1 MDDHQIKKDVQRQ
14 FSLNAEK
21 YVASESH
28 AKGDDLSL
36 MVDWLDPKPDW
47 TAIDIAT
54 GGGHVTKALSS
65 RVTTIFATDLTNQ
78 MLATAKKHLDSTCNN
93 VWYVQAD
100 AESLPF
106 LDNTFDLAVCRIA
119 AHHFPNPKMFVQEVH
134 RVLKPGGKFL
144 LIDNVAPNNKYF
156 DQFVNTLEK
165 LRDSSHVRSYTIN
178 EWQAWFRSSNFIEV
192 RSSNRKKTYSFPAW
206 VRRTATTKEQ
216 ILEVQNH
223 LYLANDTVKNYFAIT
238 IKGSEIVSLHV
249 DELMILLQKGK

>member
-14 FSLNAEK
+14 FSQNAEK

-36 MVDWLDPKPDW
+36 MVDWLDPNPDW
-47 TAIDIAT
+47 MAIDIAT

-65 RVTTIFATDLTNQ
+65 HVSTIFATDLTNQ

-106 LDNTFDLAVCRIA
+106 LDSTFDLAVCRIA
-119 AHHFPNPKMFVQEVH
+119 AHHFPNPELFVQEVH

-144 LIDNVAPNNKYF
+144 LIDNVAPDDKGL

-165 LRDSSHVRSYTIN
+165 LRDPSHGRSYTIN
-178 EWQAWFRSSNFIEV
+178 EWKKLFRSSSFIEV
-192 RSSNRKKTYSFPAW
+192 RSSNRKKTYSFPVW
-206 VRRTATTKEQ
+206 VSRTATTEEQ
-216 ILEVQNH
+216 VQEVQNH
-223 LYLANDTVKNYFAIT
+223 LCLANDTVKNYFAIT
-238 IKGSEIVSLHV
+238 IEDGQILSLHV
-249 DELMILLQKGK
+249 DELMILLEK